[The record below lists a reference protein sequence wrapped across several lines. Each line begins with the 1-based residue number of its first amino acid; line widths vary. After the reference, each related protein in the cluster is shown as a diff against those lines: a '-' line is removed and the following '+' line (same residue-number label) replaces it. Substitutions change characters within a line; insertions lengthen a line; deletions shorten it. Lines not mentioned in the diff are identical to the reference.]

1 MKKCPYC
8 AEEIQD
14 EAIVCRYCG
23 RPLPGNENLVPPAVV
38 DKQTNSSN
46 RLVIIFGAVA
56 LIAIIGLVLVFIM
69 GGGSGLAVKILPT
82 PTVTPVPTELACS
95 IQSADYVTNVKKILS
110 EWNDANDIA
119 GSTARISLG
128 PAVSKLQDIRREA
141 NGLTYPKCASLA
153 QAYLISHMDKVI
165 EGFLSFMAQE
175 SDTTTSGYFNEAAD
189 QLNLFF
195 TEFNKITLD
204 STPTPKP

>member
-23 RPLPGNENLVPPAVV
+23 RPLPGNENLVPPAVA
-38 DKQTNSSN
+38 DKQPSSFN
-46 RLVIIFGAVA
+46 KLTIVFGAVA
-56 LIAIIGLVLVFIM
+56 LIAIIAFTVVFIN

-82 PTVTPVPTELACS
+82 PTVTPVPTELSCS
-95 IQSADYVTNVKKILS
+95 IQSAEYVTNVRKILS

-119 GSTARISLG
+119 SSTARISLG

-141 NGLTYPKCASLA
+141 NSLTYPKCANLA
-153 QAYLISHMDKVI
+153 QFYLISHMDKVI
-165 EGFLSFMAQE
+165 QGFLSFMAQE
-175 SDTTTSGYFNEAAD
+175 SDTTTSGYFNEASD

-204 STPTPKP
+204 SSLTPSP

>member
-1 MKKCPYC
+1 LKKCPYC

-23 RPLPGNENLVPPAVV
+23 RPLPGSENLVPPAVF
-38 DKQTNSSN
+38 DKQPNSFN
-46 RLVIIFGAVA
+46 RLTVVFGAVA
-56 LIAIIGLVLVFIM
+56 LIAIVGFIVVFIN

-82 PTVTPVPTELACS
+82 PSVTPVPTELACS
-95 IQSADYVTNVKKILS
+95 IQSADYVTNVRKILS

-141 NGLTYPKCASLA
+141 NGLIYPKCASLA
-153 QAYLISHMDKVI
+153 QAYLISHMDKVV
-165 EGFLSFMAQE
+165 EGFLSFMSQE
-175 SDTTTSGYFNEAAD
+175 SDTTTSGYFNEASD

-204 STPTPKP
+204 SSPAPSP